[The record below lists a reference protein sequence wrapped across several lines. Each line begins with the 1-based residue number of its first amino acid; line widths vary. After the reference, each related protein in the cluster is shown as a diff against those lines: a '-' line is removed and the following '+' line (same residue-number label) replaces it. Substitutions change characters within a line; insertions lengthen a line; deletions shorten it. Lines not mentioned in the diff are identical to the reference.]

1 MTNEELKEIVEFLRE
16 LSNKFKELTSSTN
29 IFIGYLLGK
38 EIKRRSRDSSTEEP
52 MKYQKTQIKQRKDGR
67 WYARYRL
74 LPGKYQDI
82 YGRTQ
87 LECYNKLKEFANN
100 KTEINKKIKLLNAPP
115 VQEKKT
121 TFGAFFETWMK
132 QEKEPNCKAST
143 IYTTRN
149 KYKNYL
155 SKLADRPIKEITANE
170 IREILG
176 NIESN
181 STRSRCQTILSD
193 IFKSAVNYELIDS
206 SIMSK
211 VSKFRYRAK
220 ALEPLTKDEEKR
232 FIRHAAQSKDAILF
246 FLMLFEGL
254 RTSEAKAICPSDIK
268 EDYIIVNKSIDD
280 FGNFIPTKTYNT
292 RNVPIFAEFKPLAEK
307 YRGENKE
314 PCLGKVNKHTGV
326 KEYREICKKANID
339 KRMYSLRHTFA
350 TRCEEAGIS
359 VKQTAKWMG
368 HSNIQTTLN
377 NYIGL
382 PGEFEKENIIKKDLH
397 KF

>member
-1 MTNEELKEIVEFLRE
+1 MTNEEIKEVIEFLRE
-16 LSNKFKELTSSTN
+16 LANKFKELTSSTN

-52 MKYQKTQIKQRKDGR
+52 MKYQKTLIKQRKDGR
-67 WYARYRL
+67 WYARYKL

-87 LECYNKLKEFANN
+87 IECYNKLKEFANN
-100 KTEINKKIKLLNAPP
+100 KTQINKKIKLLTAPL
-115 VQEKKT
+115 VEENKI
-121 TFGAFFETWMK
+121 TFGAFFDTWMK

-143 IYTTRN
+143 IYTTKN

-155 SKLADRPIKEITANE
+155 SKLADRPMKDITANE
-170 IREILG
+170 IRELLG

-193 IFKSAVNYELIDS
+193 IFKSAVNYEIIES
-206 SIMSK
+206 SIMTKISK
-211 VSKFRYRAK
+211 YKYRAK
-220 ALEPLTKDEEKR
+220 ALEPLTKHEEER
-232 FIRHAAQSKDAILF
+232 FIKYAKDSKCALIF
-246 FLMLFEGL
+246 YLMLFEGL
-254 RTSEAKAICPSDIK
+254 RTSEAKALCPADIK
-268 EDYIIVNKSIDD
+268 EDYIVVNKSIDD

-292 RNVPIFAEFKPLAEK
+292 RNVPIFAEFKALADK
-307 YRGENKE
+307 YRGESKE

-382 PGEFEKENIIKKDLH
+382 PGDFEKENIIKKDLH